1 MQREEIIKIVNDALV
16 KEFELDPSL
25 LTSDADFVKLGL
37 DSLDAVDMVITL
49 EQAFKIDIRN
59 NYKVGDFGT
68 LGGLYDFIERLLKQ
82 KQAAA

>member
-1 MQREEIIKIVNDALV
+1 MNKEDIIKTVNDALV
-16 KEFELDPSL
+16 KEFELDASL
-25 LTSDADFVKLGL
+25 LTPDADFVKLGL

-68 LGGLYDFIERLLKQ
+68 LGGLYDFIENLIQ
-82 KQAAA
+82 KKNA